1 MQRTG
6 KEVSPTSHISTL
18 WSLLLRNYLRLI
30 ELTTQ
35 GTTVQVKN
43 VLYQNIQGTS
53 ASDMAIKLDC
63 SKSFPCQGILL
74 QNINLKGK
82 GGETVKAL
90 CNNVNLANM
99 GVVSPRCTWEERH

>member
-1 MQRTG
+1 
-6 KEVSPTSHISTL
+6 
-18 WSLLLRNYLRLI
+18 LI

-99 GVVSPRCTWEERH
+99 GVVSPRCT